1 MTEDRSYL
9 EVQEVQKSFGGL
21 MALQEVTLRVPPGEL
36 RALIGPNGAGKTTLM
51 NVITGRYAPDRG
63 SVRLG
68 GREIAGLPPHRIAR
82 LGVARTMQIT
92 SVFPGLTAYE
102 NLWLAAAARRRI
114 KSAWVSARRWGP
126 EHRRARELLEFLD
139 LGAKADWPA
148 AELAYGEQ
156 RLLEIGLALAREPRV
171 LLLDEPA
178 AGLSAREVAVVV
190 EKIRELAPGRTIL
203 LIEHDMDLVMNLAE
217 RVTVL
222 HYGRVLAEGTPEEIR
237 ANAEVQRVYLGGWQ
251 PC

>member
-1 MTEDRSYL
+1 MSEL
-9 EVQEVQKSFGGL
+9 EIQGVQKSFGGL

-102 NLWLAAAARRRI
+102 NLWLAAAAKRRI
-114 KSAWVSARRWGP
+114 KSAWVSVRRWGP
-126 EHRRARELLEFLD
+126 EDRRARELLEFLD
-139 LGAKADWPA
+139 LAAKADWPA

-222 HYGRVLAEGTPEEIR
+222 HYGKVLAEGTPQEIR